1 MVKNRDSSELAA
13 RNTPVRDKKTGGI
26 GTLQIGAGFT
36 LSTTQDN
43 NVTQYDKNRIKQRGS
58 RDKAGK
64 NWTNWTPYK
73 GAFLTNLTPY
83 KGR

>member
-43 NVTQYDKNRIKQRGS
+43 NVTQYDKNRLKQR
-58 RDKAGK
+58 
-64 NWTNWTPYK
+64 
-73 GAFLTNLTPY
+73 
-83 KGR
+83 

>member
-1 MVKNRDSSELAA
+1 MVKNRDSSEEAA
-13 RNTPVRDKKTGGI
+13 RNTPVRDKKTGVI

-43 NVTQYDKNRIKQRGS
+43 NVTQYDKNRPKPRGS
-58 RDKAGK
+58 RDKGPG
-64 NWTNWTPYK
+64 NTTNRTPYK

>member
-1 MVKNRDSSELAA
+1 VVKNRDSSELAA
-13 RNTPVRDKKTGGI
+13 RNTPVRDKKTGVI

-58 RDKAGK
+58 RDKAATKPGK
-64 NWTNWTPYK
+64 TGQTGHPIREH
-73 GAFLTNLTPY
+73 F
-83 KGR
+83 

>member
-43 NVTQYDKNRIKQRGS
+43 NVTQYDKNRLKQRGS
-58 RDKAGK
+58 SEEAATKPRQSREKLDKLD
-64 NWTNWTPYK
+64 T
-73 GAFLTNLTPY
+73 L
-83 KGR
+83 

>member
-1 MVKNRDSSELAA
+1 MVKNRDSSEEAA

-43 NVTQYDKNRIKQRGS
+43 NVTQYDKNRLKQRGS

-64 NWTNWTPYK
+64 NWTNWTPIK
-73 GAFLTNLTPY
+73 GSIFNKLNTL
-83 KGR
+83 

>member
-1 MVKNRDSSELAA
+1 VVKNRDSSELAA

-58 RDKAGK
+58 RDKAATKPGK
-64 NWTNWTPYK
+64 TGQTGHPIREH
-73 GAFLTNLTPY
+73 F
-83 KGR
+83 